1 MTFFNIEIQVTEDS
15 VSQAIYARIS
25 KEEAVT
31 AFHSS
36 MASMRAAVDAG
47 TLTECTGM
55 VINSWGGTE
64 VSEHY
69 TLPEIED

>member
-1 MTFFNIEIQVTEDS
+1 MTYFNIEIQVDGES
-15 VSQAIYARIS
+15 VTQAIYARES
-25 KEEAVT
+25 KEAAIT

-36 MASMRAAVDAG
+36 MASMRDAVDAG

-69 TLPEIED
+69 ALPEIV